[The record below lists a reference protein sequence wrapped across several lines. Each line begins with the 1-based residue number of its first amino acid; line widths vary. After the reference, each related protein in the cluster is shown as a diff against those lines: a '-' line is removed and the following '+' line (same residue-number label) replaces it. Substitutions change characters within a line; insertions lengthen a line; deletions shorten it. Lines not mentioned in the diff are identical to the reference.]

1 MARAGKGGEHC
12 YRFKKSDKDP
22 TSRRQW
28 KRSTLDFQ
36 EAETLPYRATYP
48 SISDESQLQT
58 SKQEHNIQIKVR

>member
-36 EAETLPYRATYP
+36 EAETLLY
-48 SISDESQLQT
+48 
-58 SKQEHNIQIKVR
+58 